1 VSGSDG
7 GTAAEVARESA
18 RTSGLI
24 IAFAGIVVFPG
35 WWGFDLLLEPDL
47 AGTFLLVRLGGL
59 LPILAGAWLLWRHPL
74 GRRYPEWI
82 TFALLVVVQA
92 SVVWMVTQVDTVEP
106 YVLGLTIALNVTGCL
121 LVAHPSWTVALCVV
135 TWIGLTGAVLVADPI
150 PAAALAIGFFY
161 LATGTVVAL
170 MSHVHRYRL
179 TVRELEARAQLEEE
193 QHRTQALLRQL
204 QRLSQEDPLTGLANR
219 RRWDGELA
227 EACAHARARGEVL
240 AVLLLDLD
248 HFKQVNDRH
257 GHAGGDEALREVARL
272 LSHSVRGGDL
282 VARLGGDELAI
293 LLPGADLDRATELAE
308 RLRRATLDLAVPDF
322 VPGELTISLGV
333 AVGDGD
339 RAYPMELMSQADGQL
354 YRAKITRNAV
364 AAPQRELTPR

>member
-1 VSGSDG
+1 MSGRDG
-7 GTAAEVARESA
+7 GTAAEVASESA

-24 IAFAGIVVFPG
+24 IAFAAIVVFPA
-35 WWGFDLLLEPDL
+35 WSGFDLLLEPEL
-47 AGTFLLVRLGGL
+47 AARFLVVRLGGL
-59 LPILAGAWLLWRHPL
+59 VPILLATWLLWRSPL
-74 GRRYPEWI
+74 GRRHPEWI
-82 TFALLVVVQA
+82 TFGLLLLVQA
-92 SVVWMVTQVDTVEP
+92 AIIWMVTQVDTVEP

-121 LVAHPSWTVALCVV
+121 FAAPPRWTVGLCVV
-135 TWIGLTGAVLVADPI
+135 TWAGLTGAVLVADPI
-150 PAAALAIGFFY
+150 PAADLAIGFFY

-170 MSHVHRYRL
+170 MSHVHRHRL
-179 TVRELEARAQLEEE
+179 AMRELEARTQLEQE

-227 EACAHARARGEVL
+227 DACAHARARGEDV

-272 LSHSVRGGDL
+272 LATSVRGADL

-308 RLRRATLDLAVPDF
+308 RLRLATLDLVVADF
-322 VPGELTISLGV
+322 LPGELTISVGV
-333 AVGDGD
+333 AADRGD
-339 RAYPMELMSQADGQL
+339 RAFPMELMAQADSQL

-364 AAPQRELTPR
+364 GSPQREPARR